1 MSESHMSELP
11 KQSVELIRVTLE
23 DMRKHGLT
31 SGLPQEHAFTLLEEI
46 DRLKYELK
54 VQKTVVDLAY
64 IPHRN
69 LVDSR
74 DHVIA
79 ERDRLRSALRKALN
93 VWHNYRIDST
103 EDERAIEAECRALVD
118 DHSDSISPEQSK

>member
-1 MSESHMSELP
+1 MNGEHSKTEAVSSNQSGCTGGHGCCNPHGDCPQCGCAGKIKRLTREL
-11 KQSVELIRVTLE
+11 E
-23 DMRKHGLT
+23 
-31 SGLPQEHAFTLLEEI
+31 
-46 DRLKYELK
+46 
-54 VQKTVVDLAY
+54 VQKAVVDLAY

-69 LVDSR
+69 LVESR

-118 DHSDSISPEQSK
+118 DHSDSIDWSNP